1 MPCFDT
7 DFLIAYL
14 QHDADALKKL
24 EELEL
29 RAACTT
35 VVNAFELYKG
45 AYRSKEKQKAMLKVR
60 ALLDSL
66 ELLALDH
73 ESSRMAGQ
81 LDAAMK
87 SGIIGESDL
96 LIASIVLTNDETL
109 ITRNSR
115 HFGRVSGLVVE
126 GW

>member
-1 MPCFDT
+1 M
-7 DFLIAYL
+7 
-14 QHDADALKKL
+14 
-24 EELEL
+24 
-29 RAACTT
+29 
-35 VVNAFELYKG
+35 VNAFELYKG
-45 AYRSKEKQKAMLKVR
+45 AYRSKEKQKEMLKVR

-109 ITRNSR
+109 ITRNAR